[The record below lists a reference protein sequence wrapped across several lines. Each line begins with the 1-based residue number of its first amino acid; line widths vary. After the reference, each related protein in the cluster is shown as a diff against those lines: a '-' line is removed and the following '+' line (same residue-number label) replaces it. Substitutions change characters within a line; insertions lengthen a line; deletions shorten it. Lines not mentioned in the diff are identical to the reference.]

1 MLNVQKIRLR
11 FIFARALYLW
21 RLFSKKLTVKGF
33 SERTGMS
40 VKLSSSEFA
49 CKLVAHKCT
58 RMYIRGRGCPWFY
71 SVAMFLRRKN
81 PSSERPRTG
90 GILIRSEFCIKLVFS
105 RHTRK
110 YVGKKCTRMY
120 TSGQAICKKA
130 NGERLFRTDR
140 DVGGSNQQRCF
151 CGAKTRVQKLTRRS
165 IFERAMD
172 GGGSQ
177 Q

>member
-1 MLNVQKIRLR
+1 
-11 FIFARALYLW
+11 
-21 RLFSKKLTVKGF
+21 
-33 SERTGMS
+33 MS

-58 RMYIRGRGCPWFY
+58 RMYIRGRGIY
-71 SVAMFLRRKN
+71 GVIQQKSVLNVSKIRLRYFFAVFLVSV
-81 PSSERPRTG
+81 PS
-90 GILIRSEFCIKLVFS
+90 IF
-105 RHTRK
+105 
-110 YVGKKCTRMY
+110 
-120 TSGQAICKKA
+120 KKA
-130 NGERLFRTDR
+130 NGKRLFRTDK

-172 GGGSQ
+172 GGGSKQNRVRTANSQLKNEHGRSFFSVPAVNFCSRLVSILSICKKANGKRLFRTDTDVRGANQ